1 MLVLRKELEDLAA
14 NSNGRFVL
22 YVSISEAGFRSS
34 DTFVSPFH
42 SRSASFSSP
51 ADSQHCLNKPP
62 ANWTQGTG
70 FITKD
75 MIEQHQPVGGVGS
88 SDHGV
93 GPKVLMCGPPPMMSA
108 MKGHLKELGYPAPR
122 SVSKLEDQVFLF

>member
-1 MLVLRKELEDLAA
+1 MLRKELEDLAA

-22 YVSISEAGFRSS
+22 YVSLRSLLRFIGRVIL
-34 DTFVSPFH
+34 TL
-42 SRSASFSSP
+42 
-51 ADSQHCLNKPP
+51 QHCLNKPP

-75 MIEQHQPVGGVGS
+75 MIAQHQPAGGVGS
-88 SDHGV
+88 PDHGV
-93 GPKVLMCGPPPMMSA
+93 GPKVLMCGPPPMMGA